1 MSAVPKKRIR
11 LIVYLS
17 SNMKIIIAGNGF
29 VGRAVHNAL
38 KLKHEIVIVDPLFT
52 TNKIQDHH
60 DADGLIICAPTPTTE
75 DNICDA
81 SIIANILDDVPI
93 FMPVLIKST
102 VTPAIVKG
110 FEEVY
115 SNHSIVYSPEFL
127 RAATANNDFMNQK
140 YVVLGGEDP
149 ECFWQELFQTTLP
162 QCRMVF
168 NCTAQE
174 ACLIKYSTN
183 SFLALKTSFFNQ
195 IYDVCLNTGMDFDI
209 VRHIIA
215 NDTRIGSGH
224 TLVPG
229 PDGERG
235 WGGACFPKDTAAFVQ
250 WSTTIGSPV
259 SLVEESVN
267 YNRRIRKNT

>member
-1 MSAVPKKRIR
+1 
-11 LIVYLS
+11 
-17 SNMKIIIAGNGF
+17 MKIIIAGYGF
-29 VGRAVHNAL
+29 VGKAVANAL
-38 KLKHEIVIVDPLFT
+38 KKTHEIVIVDPQYT
-52 TNKIQDHH
+52 TNEIHHHH
-60 DADGLIICAPTPTTE
+60 DADGIIVCVSTPNT
-75 DNICDA
+75 DGGFCDPSNI
-81 SIIANILDDVPI
+81 INVLDQVPV
-93 FMPVLIKST
+93 FMPSVVKST
-102 VTPAIVKG
+102 VSPGAVDAI
-110 FEEVY
+110 EEMY
-115 SNHSIVYSPEFL
+115 PDHSIVYSPEFL
-127 RAATANNDFMNQK
+127 RAKTSDQDFLNQK
-140 YVVLGGEDP
+140 YIILGGEDP

-162 QCRMVF
+162 QCRMIF
-168 NCTAQE
+168 NCTAKE
-174 ACLIKYSTN
+174 ACLVKYSTN

-195 IYDVCLNTGMDFDI
+195 IYDICLNTGMDFDI

-250 WSTTIGSPV
+250 WSTTIGSPA